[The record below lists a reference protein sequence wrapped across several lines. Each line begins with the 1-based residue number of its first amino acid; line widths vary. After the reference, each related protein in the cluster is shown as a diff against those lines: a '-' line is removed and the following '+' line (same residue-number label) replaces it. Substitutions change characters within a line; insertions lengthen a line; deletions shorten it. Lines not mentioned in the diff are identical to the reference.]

1 MRRCDITPP
10 RPMPHFWISGE
21 PKSRQRRPNAFSRSA
36 VGESLP
42 GRSKERGRR
51 ADAQRDQRN
60 AADLI
65 TSVKEIAELVMI
77 TDLERNDLGRVC
89 EYGSVTVSELLKLE
103 SYEQVHH
110 LVSTVAGTLRGDVTH
125 SRPSVLVFPE
135 DQFPELEET
144 RLGLLLNWSP
154 IRAVSIRA
162 RSDAGYNGESQF
174 SIAIRTAVFENGRA
188 SFHVGAGIVA
198 DSTPQKEWRETL
210 DKAG

>member
-1 MRRCDITPP
+1 MLSQDQQSENRYPAD
-10 RPMPHFWISGE
+10 
-21 PKSRQRRPNAFSRSA
+21 QRKI
-36 VGESLP
+36 G
-42 GRSKERGRR
+42 R

-110 LVSTVAGTLRGDVTH
+110 LVSTVAGTLREDVTH

-135 DQFPELEET
+135 DQFPEL
-144 RLGLLLNWSP
+144 RRK
-154 IRAVSIRA
+154 RAK
-162 RSDAGYNGESQF
+162 DYC
-174 SIAIRTAVFENGRA
+174 
-188 SFHVGAGIVA
+188 
-198 DSTPQKEWRETL
+198 
-210 DKAG
+210 